1 MAGTSQDPRRAGR
14 FVDKWT
20 ARKGGLGVTKAMFC
34 KLKAASGT
42 GDPNRWH
49 VSKDTF
55 SKVWPALASSRRRRR
70 KQK

>member
-1 MAGTSQDPRRAGR
+1 MSQDPRHSGQLLGQ
-14 FVDKWT
+14 WT

-34 KLKAASGT
+34 KLKANSGT
-42 GDPNRWH
+42 GASMRWY

-55 SKVWPALASSRRRRR
+55 AKVWPVLASSRRRRR